1 MGDEDIGIEV
11 VKRRK
16 SSTNRD
22 EHKNDKQIKHKEEI
36 VPSLVFLVENLTFYF
51 SNLLICS
58 LFQIVSKNE
67 FINYF
72 IYHLSCFFSKSF
84 LYIIFYHQRFEITV
98 KYQKITYN

>member
-36 VPSLVFLVENLTFYF
+36 VPSLVFLVENLTF
-51 SNLLICS
+51 
-58 LFQIVSKNE
+58 LF
-67 FINYF
+67 
-72 IYHLSCFFSKSF
+72 
-84 LYIIFYHQRFEITV
+84 
-98 KYQKITYN
+98 